1 MQTNLQMHN
10 CAHGAKRT
18 NVHNVQNLQMHNYA
32 LGAKSTIVNKIAQ
45 MHNSAHG
52 AKSTNVHNVQNCA
65 NPQLCARCKEHNC
78 AQNCT
83 NAQLYTSCTGVAE
96 QEKEE
101 ASPPLLCHYLQLS
114 IEY

>member
-10 CAHGAKRT
+10 CAHGAMRT
-18 NVHNVQNLQMHNYA
+18 NVHNVQMHNYA
-32 LGAKSTIVNKIAQ
+32 LGTKSTIVHKIAQ

-52 AKSTNVHNVQNCA
+52 AKRTNVHNVQNCA
-65 NPQLCARCKEHNC
+65 IAQLCARCKEHNC
-78 AQNCT
+78 AQDCT
-83 NAQLYTSCTGVAE
+83 NAQTLCTSCTGVAG